1 MLDKFIVAHN
11 LNTKEIKVIPYV
23 EYYNNFLIYEPISS
37 SNNEVNALIIC
48 EHIKKVGINTYIE
61 ELAMNKL
68 LSISLIYER
77 KILMAKTNEEKLHK
91 INEQI
96 AHNYEKINK
105 AKEEIKALKVQR
117 TKLEQKIQENKLI
130 ELTDYLKKQG
140 IVSVD
145 DFENLFSNDLTSD
158 DNSEVVE
165 NTNN

>member
-1 MLDKFIVAHN
+1 
-11 LNTKEIKVIPYV
+11 
-23 EYYNNFLIYEPISS
+23 
-37 SNNEVNALIIC
+37 
-48 EHIKKVGINTYIE
+48 
-61 ELAMNKL
+61 
-68 LSISLIYER
+68 
-77 KILMAKTNEEKLHK
+77 MAKTNEDKLHK

-105 AKEEIKALKVQR
+105 AKEEIKALKAQR
-117 TKLEQKIQENKLI
+117 TKLEQKIQDNKLI
-130 ELTDYLKKQG
+130 ELTYYLKKQG

>member
-1 MLDKFIVAHN
+1 
-11 LNTKEIKVIPYV
+11 
-23 EYYNNFLIYEPISS
+23 
-37 SNNEVNALIIC
+37 
-48 EHIKKVGINTYIE
+48 
-61 ELAMNKL
+61 
-68 LSISLIYER
+68 
-77 KILMAKTNEEKLHK
+77 MAKTNEEKLHK

-96 AHNYEKINK
+96 AHNYENINK

>member
-1 MLDKFIVAHN
+1 
-11 LNTKEIKVIPYV
+11 
-23 EYYNNFLIYEPISS
+23 
-37 SNNEVNALIIC
+37 
-48 EHIKKVGINTYIE
+48 
-61 ELAMNKL
+61 
-68 LSISLIYER
+68 
-77 KILMAKTNEEKLHK
+77 MAKTNEEKLQK

>member
-1 MLDKFIVAHN
+1 
-11 LNTKEIKVIPYV
+11 
-23 EYYNNFLIYEPISS
+23 
-37 SNNEVNALIIC
+37 
-48 EHIKKVGINTYIE
+48 
-61 ELAMNKL
+61 
-68 LSISLIYER
+68 
-77 KILMAKTNEEKLHK
+77 MAKTNEEKLHK

-117 TKLEQKIQENKLI
+117 TKFEQKIQENK
-130 ELTDYLKKQG
+130 LTDYLKKQG

>member
-1 MLDKFIVAHN
+1 MK
-11 LNTKEIKVIPYV
+11 
-23 EYYNNFLIYEPISS
+23 
-37 SNNEVNALIIC
+37 
-48 EHIKKVGINTYIE
+48 
-61 ELAMNKL
+61 
-68 LSISLIYER
+68 
-77 KILMAKTNEEKLHK
+77 
-91 INEQI
+91 
-96 AHNYEKINK
+96 KINK